1 MTSAASETA
10 VSNRPTIQDLTGD
23 NQFAQLAR
31 KYWLGK
37 SKVKKVQS
45 NVIVEVYEALEKEG
59 LSSAST
65 SLLLLEQLQFLD
77 RYLWP
82 GYPEQEASDYHVI
95 LVALLV
101 NVKRHEGVSPWT
113 NFSSE
118 PAHFP
123 AFFRRVLELTIDKS
137 IALPIRTH
145 LLSFIIGAFQS
156 LDTGIIRK
164 EAAALVSIGIW
175 HNLHKEEVRTQLL
188 GRTVQLGKAW
198 RAAGKKFDAAD
209 EETQSR
215 LRFERSWLYEL
226 VLDFLDRLYD
236 TTAQSTK
243 ETVLYCERVVE
254 LLADMLSQLPT
265 RRYVNTLLGDLNLL
279 SVITLSPLYSDEENS
294 LFREMVV
301 LLQHFLTFPIE
312 DHTGR
317 EITESELVEQHNT
330 ILSRLQKVALR
341 DFKDKLTILALS
353 NFKSLDSR
361 TDLEGHL
368 KGLSDDELKKLCE
381 ALHLRTE
388 YPESSLVVRDR
399 QLFTEILVNMH
410 ERRSSYTEVVH
421 GMTTMPTD
429 TTIYEKT
436 FDRTEEYDGSRPLP
450 VPKLN
455 LQYLTVSDFL
465 WRSFILYRC
474 ESFYEVRKHVEDTIR
489 RIQPRQAGAGLRFD
503 GFSTMAIP
511 ITKPAVIDVAPAN
524 VGEEHPSKVEVEV
537 ALDVSKFT
545 PGVKRDWESLRPDDV
560 VYLVSVQPPPP
571 QNRALTNGGS
581 GDRSPPKAIKH
592 LRCAEVINVLD
603 DDGKPLRERQSE
615 MNGAGRGRKR
625 RLLLKL
631 DPLAY
636 QNDLSKPQILDSI
649 NLIVRRRG
657 RENNFKPI
665 LESIRH
671 LVLSET
677 PAPAW
682 LQEVFLGYSDP
693 AAATYKRLHNRL
705 KSIDFRD
712 TFLDWSHLVESLP
725 GKTVEPDESSNG
737 SFPPPYV
744 LETSTAEVAETRPTK
759 KRRKEKEEP
768 ARTEMVENV
777 KVSTYKPPN
786 AGPYPSDAP
795 KTNAIRFTPA
805 QVEAITSGTQPGLT
819 VIVGPPGT
827 GKTDTVTQIVSNI
840 YHNFPEQR
848 TLLVAHSNQALNQLF
863 QKITALDIDERHL
876 LRLGHGEE
884 ELETDADFSKGGR
897 IESLMERS
905 AQYLGEVQ
913 RLAASIGAPG
923 AHGSSCET
931 AEYFDQVYVKPAWSR
946 FWESA
951 KSSTDVSDV
960 ISAFP
965 FHGYFSNAPQPLFPA
980 GASKEQALDIASGCH
995 THLKQIFTTL
1005 SSTRPFELLR
1015 AQRDKAN
1022 YLLQHSARIV
1032 AMTSTHA
1039 AMHRS
1044 EIASLNFHYDTIIME
1059 ESAQITEI
1067 ETFIPL
1073 ALQKPTNNSSPLQ
1086 RIVLVGD
1093 HLQNAPVVQNE
1104 AFRSHSHLDQSLFR
1118 RLIRLGVP
1126 HILLDAQGRAR
1137 PSIAALYAWRY
1148 PRLTNLAFTSTLPE
1162 FTQANAGFRHP
1173 FQFIQVGPYKGKGET
1188 TPSPHF
1194 VQNLGEAE
1202 YAVALY
1208 QYMRLLGYPA
1218 SKITILTTYAGQRA
1232 LIRDVLAH
1240 RCKGNRLFGLP
1251 RAVSTVDRYQG
1262 EQNEYVILSLVRT
1275 ERIGY
1280 LRDVRRLTVA
1290 LSRARL
1296 GLYVLGRR
1304 ELFESVLEVKG
1315 VFERLFR
1322 EDGRLGLVTG
1332 EMYPTSRGEDEE
1344 VEEGR
1349 EARMEGVEHLGQY
1362 VFEMTR
1368 AKVEDLKRGGGRLEQ
1383 VEEFRVGSDEEEEG
1397 EGEVEGDEEM
1407 DDERECFTGIA
1418 K

>member
-1 MTSAASETA
+1 MAPPVVEDVAAS
-10 VSNRPTIQDLTGD
+10 RPTIQDLTGD
-23 NQFAQLAR
+23 NHFAQLAR

-37 SKVKKVQS
+37 TRVKKVQP
-45 NVIVEVYEALEKEG
+45 NVVKSDLWDVLERDG
-59 LSSAST
+59 FPSG
-65 SLLLLEQLQFLD
+65 SLLLLEQLQLLD

-82 GYPEQEASDYHVI
+82 GYSEDSSDHHAI
-95 LVALLV
+95 LLALLV
-101 NVKRHEGVSPWT
+101 NVKRQEGVPAWSE
-113 NFSSE
+113 FSSQPE
-118 PAHFP
+118 QFSS
-123 AFFRRVLELTIDKS
+123 FFRRILQLSIDESISLTI
-137 IALPIRTH
+137 RTN
-145 LLSFIIGAFQS
+145 LLNFIIGAFQS

-164 EAAALVSIGIW
+164 ECASLVSIGVW
-175 HNLHKEEVRTQLL
+175 HNLHSEEARQQLL

-198 RAAGKKFDAAD
+198 RAAGKRYDSAD
-209 EETQSR
+209 PDTQAR
-215 LRFERSWLYEL
+215 LRFERSWLYSL
-226 VLDFLDRLYD
+226 VLDFTNRLYD
-236 TTAQSTK
+236 TETVSGK
-243 ETVLYCERVVE
+243 DTVLYCERAVE
-254 LLADMLSQLPT
+254 LLADLLSQLPT
-265 RRYVNTLLGDLNLL
+265 RRYVNTLLTDLNLIP
-279 SVITLSPLYSDEENS
+279 VVTLSPAYADEENG
-294 LFREMVV
+294 LLRDMTV
-301 LLQHFLTFPIE
+301 LLQHYMTFPIE

-317 EITESELVEQHNT
+317 ELNAAEHDERHNNT
-330 ILSRLQKVALR
+330 LSRLQKVAMK

-353 NFKSLDSR
+353 NFNSLDSR
-361 TDLEGHL
+361 ADLEGHL
-368 KGLSDDELKKLCE
+368 KGLSDEELKQLCD
-381 ALHLRTE
+381 ALQSRTD
-388 YPESSLVVRDR
+388 YPQTSLIVRDR
-399 QLFTEILVNMH
+399 QFYLEVLINIH
-410 ERRSSYTEVVH
+410 ERRPSYREKVRD
-421 GMTTMPTD
+421 MTTLPTE
-429 TTIYEKT
+429 TTVYEKT
-436 FDRTEEYDGSRPLP
+436 FDRTEEYNGSRPLP

-465 WRSFILYRC
+465 WRSFVLYRC
-474 ESFYEVRKHVEDTIR
+474 ENFYEVRKHVEDTIR
-489 RIQPRQAGAGLRFD
+489 RIQPRQAGAGLRFE
-503 GFSTMAIP
+503 GFSKMAIP
-511 ITKPAVIDVAPAN
+511 ITKPAVVDVAPPN
-524 VGEEHPSKVEVEV
+524 VGEVHPSQVQVEVS
-537 ALDVSKFT
+537 LDVSRFT
-545 PGVKRDWESLRPDDV
+545 PGVRREWETLRQDDV
-560 VYLVSVQPPPP
+560 VYLVTVQAPT
-571 QNRALTNGGS
+571 QTRTLTNGAARA
-581 GDRSPPKAIKH
+581 GDVPRSIKH

-603 DDGKPLRERQSE
+603 DDGKPLREKQSE
-615 MNGAGRGRKR
+615 MNGSVSRARKR

-631 DPLAY
+631 DALAY
-636 QNDLSKPQILDSI
+636 EKDASKPEILDSV

-665 LESIRH
+665 LESIQH

-677 PAPAW
+677 PAPTW

-693 AAATYKRLHNRL
+693 AAATYKRLPNRL

-712 TFLDWSHLVESLP
+712 TFLDWPHLVESLP
-725 GKTVEPDESSNG
+725 GKTVEPDESMNG

-744 LETSTAEVAETRPTK
+744 LETSTAEVAEARPAK
-759 KRRKEKEEP
+759 KRRKEKEEAP
-768 ARTEMVENV
+768 RTETVENV
-777 KVSTYKPPN
+777 KVTTYKPPN

-795 KTNAIRFTPA
+795 RTNTVRFTPA

-827 GKTDTVTQIVSNI
+827 GKTDVATQIVSNI

-884 ELETDADFSKGGR
+884 ELETEADYSKGGR

-905 AQYLGEVQ
+905 GQYLAEVH

-923 AHGSSCET
+923 AHGQSCET
-931 AEYFDQVYVKPAWSR
+931 AEYFDQVYVKPAWTK
-946 FWESA
+946 FWDFA
-951 KSSTDVSDV
+951 KSTTDTSAIVA
-960 ISAFP
+960 AFP
-965 FHGYFSNAPQPLFPA
+965 FHVFFANAPQPLFSPS
-980 GASKEQALDIASGCH
+980 ASLEQVLDTASGCH
-995 THLKQIFTTL
+995 AHLTKIFTTL

-1039 AMHRS
+1039 AMHRDS
-1044 EIASLNFHYDTIIME
+1044 ISALNFHYDTIIME

-1067 ETFIPL
+1067 ETFIPF
-1073 ALQKPTNNSSPLQ
+1073 ALQKPTSGTNPLQ

-1093 HLQNAPVVQNE
+1093 HLQNAPVVQND

-1137 PSIAALYAWRY
+1137 PSIASLYAWRY
-1148 PRLTNLAFTSTLPE
+1148 PRLMNLPPTTSLPE
-1162 FTQANAGFRHP
+1162 FTQANSGFRFPH
-1173 FQFIQVGPYKGKGET
+1173 QFIDVGLYKGKGET

-1202 YAVALY
+1202 YAVAVY

-1218 SKITILTTYAGQRA
+1218 SKISILTTYAGQKA
-1232 LIRDVLAH
+1232 LIRDVLGH
-1240 RCKGNRLFGLP
+1240 RCKGNRLFGMP

-1262 EQNEYVILSLVRT
+1262 EQNDYVILSLVRT
-1275 ERIGY
+1275 ERTGY

-1322 EDGRLGLVTG
+1322 GELGGEGDKLALVTG
-1332 EMYPTSRGEDEE
+1332 EMYGGCER
-1344 VEEGR
+1344 EEGDESVDGEGR
-1349 EARMEGVEHLGQY
+1349 TVRMEGVEHLGQY

-1368 AKVEDLKRGGGRLEQ
+1368 AKVEDLKRGEGRLEE
-1383 VEEFRVGSDEEEEG
+1383 VEEVRVGGSDDEDDEEEVE
-1397 EGEVEGDEEM
+1397 EVEMEE
-1407 DDERECFTGIA
+1407 EEVVV
-1418 K
+1418 

>member
-1 MTSAASETA
+1 MGEDAGATS
-10 VSNRPTIQDLTGD
+10 RPTIEDLTGD
-23 NQFAQLAR
+23 NHFAQLAR

-37 SKVKKVQS
+37 TRVKKVQS
-45 NVIVEVYEALEKEG
+45 TVVKTELWDALEKDSFPTG
-59 LSSAST
+59 
-65 SLLLLEQLQFLD
+65 SLLLLEQLQLLD

-82 GYPEQEASDYHVI
+82 GYSKEASDHHVI
-95 LVALLV
+95 LLVLLV
-101 NVKRHEGVSPWT
+101 NVKRHEGVIPW
-113 NFSSE
+113 NEFAAQPE
-118 PAHFP
+118 HFP
-123 AFFRRVLELTIDKS
+123 SFFRRVLELAIDKS
-137 IALPIRTH
+137 TSLTIRTH

-175 HNLHKEEVRTQLL
+175 HNLHSEEARTQLL

-198 RAAGKKFDAAD
+198 RAAGKKYDAAD
-209 EETQSR
+209 ADTQAR
-215 LRFERSWLYEL
+215 LQFERSWLYSL
-226 VLDFLDRLYD
+226 VLDFADRLHD
-236 TTAQSTK
+236 TTASLTQD
-243 ETVLYCERVVE
+243 TVLYCERVVE

-265 RRYVNTLLGDLNLL
+265 RRYVNTLLADLNLVP
-279 SVITLSPLYSDEENS
+279 VIMLSPLYADEDNS
-294 LFREMVV
+294 LLREMVV
-301 LLQHFLTFPIE
+301 LLQHYMAFPIE

-317 EITESELVEQHNT
+317 EITGNELVERHNAT
-330 ILSRLQKVALR
+330 LSRLQRVALQG
-341 DFKDKLTILALS
+341 FKEKLTILALS

-361 TDLEGHL
+361 TELEGHL
-368 KGLSDDELKKLCE
+368 QSLDDTELQQLCK
-381 ALHLRTE
+381 ALQLRTE
-388 YPESSLVVRDR
+388 YSESSLVVRDR
-399 QLFTEILVNMH
+399 QFFTEILVSVH
-410 ERRSSYTEVVH
+410 ERRSSYKDIVRA
-421 GMTTMPTD
+421 MSTMPTD
-429 TTIYEKT
+429 AMVYEKT
-436 FDRTEEYDGSRPLP
+436 FDRTEEYNGSRPLP

-474 ESFYEVRKHVEDTIR
+474 ESFYEVRKHVEDTVR
-489 RIQPRQAGAGLRFD
+489 RIQPRQAGSGLCFD
-503 GFSTMAIP
+503 GFSKMAIP

-524 VGEEHPSKVEVEV
+524 VGEEHPAKVEVEV
-537 ALDVSKFT
+537 SLDVSKFT
-545 PGVKRDWESLRPDDV
+545 PGIRREWETLRQDDV
-560 VYLVSVQPPPP
+560 VYLVAVQAPPP

-581 GDRSPPKAIKH
+581 QDQTPPKSIKH
-592 LRCAEVINVLD
+592 LRCAEVISVLD
-603 DDGKPLRERQSE
+603 DDGKPLRARQSE

-631 DPLAY
+631 DPRSY
-636 QNDLSKPQILDSI
+636 QEDTSKPEILDSI

-693 AAATYKRLHNRL
+693 AAATYKRLPNRL

-712 TFLDWSHLVESLP
+712 TFLDWPHLIESLP
-725 GKTVEPDESSNG
+725 GKTVEPDESVNG

-744 LETSTAEVAETRPTK
+744 LETSTTEVAEIRPAK

-768 ARTEMVENV
+768 ARTEFVENV
-777 KVSTYKPPN
+777 KVSTYKPAN
-786 AGPYPSDAP
+786 TGPYPSDAP
-795 KTNAIRFTPA
+795 KVNTVRFTPA

-884 ELETDADFSKGGR
+884 ELETEADFSKGGR

-905 AQYLGEVQ
+905 GQYLAEVQ
-913 RLAASIGAPG
+913 RLAYSISAPG

-931 AEYFDQVYVKPAWSR
+931 AEYFDQVYIKPAWSR
-946 FWESA
+946 FWDFA
-951 KSSTDVSDV
+951 KSSQDVGA
-960 ISAFP
+960 IIAAFP
-965 FHGYFSNAPQPLFPA
+965 FHTYFSNTPQPLFPPH
-980 GASKEQALDIASGCH
+980 GTVEQILDVASGCH
-995 THLKQIFTTL
+995 AHLNHIFATL

-1044 EIASLNFHYDTIIME
+1044 QIASLNFHYDTIIME
-1059 ESAQITEI
+1059 EAAQITEI

-1073 ALQKPTNNSSPLQ
+1073 ALQNPINNASPLQ

-1118 RLIRLGVP
+1118 RLTRLGVP

-1148 PRLTNLAFTSTLPE
+1148 PRLTNLPFTSTLPE
-1162 FTQANAGFRHP
+1162 FVRANAGFLHAH
-1173 FQFIQVGPYKGKGET
+1173 QFIDVGPYKGKGET

-1218 SKITILTTYAGQRA
+1218 GKISILTTYAGQRA
-1232 LIRDVLAH
+1232 LIRDVLGH

-1251 RAVSTVDRYQG
+1251 RVVSTVDRYQG
-1262 EQNEYVILSLVRT
+1262 EQNDYVILSLVRT
-1275 ERIGY
+1275 ERVGY

-1304 ELFESVLEVKG
+1304 ELFESVLEVKA

-1322 EDGRLGLVTG
+1322 EENRLGLVTG
-1332 EMYPTSRGEDEE
+1332 EMYPAERSEGEG
-1344 VEEGR
+1344 VEE
-1349 EARMEGVEHLGQY
+1349 ARQAYMEGVEHLGQY
-1362 VFEMTR
+1362 VFEMTK
-1368 AKVEDLKRGGGRLEQ
+1368 AKVEDLKRGGGALPAQEDVVRI
-1383 VEEFRVGSDEEEEG
+1383 GSDDEDEEEGVE
-1397 EGEVEGDEEM
+1397 EVMDEDEEVV
-1407 DDERECFTGIA
+1407 E
-1418 K
+1418 

>member
-1 MTSAASETA
+1 MAPPVVEDSAAT
-10 VSNRPTIQDLTGD
+10 RPTIQDLTGD
-23 NQFAQLAR
+23 NHFAQLAR

-45 NVIVEVYEALEKEG
+45 NVVKSELWDALEKDG
-59 LSSAST
+59 FPASA
-65 SLLLLEQLQFLD
+65 LLLLEQLQLLD

-82 GYPEQEASDYHVI
+82 GYTEDASDHHVI
-95 LVALLV
+95 LLALLV
-101 NVKRHEGVSPWT
+101 NVKKQEGVSAW
-113 NFSSE
+113 NEFSSN
-118 PAHFP
+118 PDQFP
-123 AFFRRVLELTIDKS
+123 AFFKRILQLAIDDTIT
-137 IALPIRTH
+137 LHIRTH
-145 LLSFIIGAFQS
+145 LLNFVISAFQS

-164 EAAALVSIGIW
+164 ECAALVSIGIW
-175 HNLHKEEVRTQLL
+175 QNLHSEDVRTELL

-198 RAAGKKFDAAD
+198 RAAKKRYDSAD
-209 EETQSR
+209 QDTQAR
-215 LRFERSWLYEL
+215 LRFERSWLYTL
-226 VLDFLDRLYD
+226 VLDFANRLYD
-236 TTAQSTK
+236 PATAAIKDTT
-243 ETVLYCERVVE
+243 LYCERVVE
-254 LLADMLSQLPT
+254 LLADLLSQLPT
-265 RRYVNTLLGDLNLL
+265 RRYVNLLLTDFNLMPI
-279 SVITLSPLYSDEENS
+279 ITLSPLYTDEDND
-294 LFREMVV
+294 LLRDMTV
-301 LLQHFLTFPIE
+301 LLQHYMTFPIE

-317 EITESELVEQHNT
+317 ELNASEDEERHNAT
-330 ILSRLQKVALR
+330 LSKLQQIAIK

-361 TDLEGHL
+361 TELEGHL
-368 KGLSDDELKKLCE
+368 KPLEDAELQQLCQ

-388 YPESSLVVRDR
+388 YSQESSVVRDR
-399 QLFTEILVNMH
+399 QFFMEVLISAH
-410 ERRSSYTEVVH
+410 ERQTSYRDIVRN
-421 GMTTMPTD
+421 MTTMPTD
-429 TTIYEKT
+429 TTIFEKT
-436 FDRTEEYDGSRPLP
+436 FDRTEEYNGSRPLP

-455 LQYLTVSDFL
+455 LQYLTISDFL
-465 WRSFILYRC
+465 WRSFVLYRC
-474 ESFYEVRKHVEDTIR
+474 ESFYEIRKHVEDTIR
-489 RIQPRQAGAGLRFD
+489 RIQPRQAGSGLRFD
-503 GFSTMAIP
+503 GFSKMAIP
-511 ITKPAVIDVAPAN
+511 ITKPAVIDTAPPR
-524 VGEEHPSKVEVEV
+524 VGEVHPSEVQVEVS
-537 ALDVSKFT
+537 LDVSKFT
-545 PGVKRDWESLRPDDV
+545 PGVRREWEQLRQDDV
-560 VYLVSVQPPPP
+560 VYLVAVQASA
-571 QNRALTNGGS
+571 QNRALTNGS
-581 GDRSPPKAIKH
+581 ANEESLRAIKH

-603 DDGKPLRERQSE
+603 DDGKPLRENQSE
-615 MNGAGRGRKR
+615 ANGMSRSRKR
-625 RLLLKL
+625 RLLLRL
-631 DPLAY
+631 DPISY
-636 QNDLSKPQILDSI
+636 DSDSKKPEIIDSI
-649 NLIVRRRG
+649 NLIIRRRG

-665 LESIRH
+665 LESIKH

-693 AAATYKRLHNRL
+693 AAATYKRLPNRL

-725 GKTVEPDESSNG
+725 GKTVEPDESMDS

-744 LETSTAEVAETRPTK
+744 LETSTTEVTTEPPTK
-759 KRRKEKEEP
+759 RRRKEKEAAP
-768 ARTEMVENV
+768 KAQTIENV
-777 KVSTYKPPN
+777 KVATYNPPN
-786 AGPYPSDAP
+786 SGPYPSDAP
-795 KTNAIRFTPA
+795 RVNTVRFTPA

-827 GKTDTVTQIVSNI
+827 GKTDVATQIVSNL

-863 QKITALDIDERHL
+863 AKITALDIDERHL

-884 ELETDADFSKGGR
+884 ELETEADYSKGGR

-905 AQYLGEVQ
+905 AQYLAEVH
-913 RLAASIGAPG
+913 RLACSINAPG
-923 AHGSSCET
+923 AHGQSCET
-931 AEYFDQVYVKPAWSR
+931 AEYFDQVYIKPAWTK
-946 FWESA
+946 FWDLAVSA
-951 KSSTDVSDV
+951 TDAAAVV
-960 ISAFP
+960 AAFP
-965 FHGYFSNAPQPLFPA
+965 FHRYFSTAPQPLFPS
-980 GASKEQALDIASGCH
+980 GTSLEQVRDVASGCYA
-995 THLKQIFTTL
+995 HLRQIFSTL
-1005 SSTRPFELLR
+1005 SATRPFELLR

-1039 AMHRS
+1039 AIHRDQIS
-1044 EIASLNFHYDTIIME
+1044 SLNFHYDTIIME

-1067 ETFIPL
+1067 ESFIPF
-1073 ALQKPTNNSSPLQ
+1073 ALQKPINSASPLQ

-1148 PRLTNLAFTSTLPE
+1148 PRLTNLPFTSTLPA
-1162 FTQANAGFRHP
+1162 FTTANAGFRYAS
-1173 FQFIQVGPYKGKGET
+1173 QFIDVGPYKGRGES

-1202 YAVALY
+1202 YAVAIF

-1218 SKITILTTYAGQRA
+1218 SKISILTTYAGQRA

-1240 RCKGNRLFGLP
+1240 RCKGNRLFGSP

-1262 EQNEYVILSLVRT
+1262 EQNDYVILSLVRT
-1275 ERIGY
+1275 ERMGY

-1304 ELFESVLEVKG
+1304 ALFESVLEVQG

-1322 EDGRLGLVTG
+1322 GEDGGEDGKLALVSG
-1332 EMYPTSRGEDEE
+1332 EMWPAERAEGSDGEL
-1344 VEEGR
+1344 VEGET
-1349 EARMEGVEHLGQY
+1349 RMEGVEHLGKW

-1368 AKVEDLKRGGGRLEQ
+1368 AKVEDLKLGRGRLEEV
-1383 VEEFRVGSDEEEEG
+1383 VEEVRIGSDDE
-1397 EGEVEGDEEM
+1397 EGDEDGEAVQERG
-1407 DDERECFTGIA
+1407 DEAVE
-1418 K
+1418 